1 MEFPPTKEA
10 YEALLTRVKTLEEEL
25 KRVRNDK
32 KENGSSLA
40 EVEFQPLKTERKA
53 KSYFKYGLEALAYAL
68 YSNKTSR
75 LQRYIKFLSCT

>member
-32 KENGSSLA
+32 NGSSLA
-40 EVEFQPLKTERKA
+40 EVEFQPPKTERKV
-53 KSYFKYGLEALAYAL
+53 SRNSLANIY
-68 YSNKTSR
+68 NKIPS
-75 LQRYIKFLSCT
+75 LQNNMLV